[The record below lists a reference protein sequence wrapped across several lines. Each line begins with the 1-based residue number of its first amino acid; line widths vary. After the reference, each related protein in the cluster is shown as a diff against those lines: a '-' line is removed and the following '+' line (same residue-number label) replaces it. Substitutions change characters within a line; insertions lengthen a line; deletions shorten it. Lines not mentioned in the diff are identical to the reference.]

1 MILKTEFD
9 CISPTETEY
18 FIAQFDCH
26 ITFAYVLLNLFFILL
41 YFIFR
46 IRIPRQK
53 ISFPFAV
60 ILKPKKAVKMRR

>member
-1 MILKTEFD
+1 MT
-9 CISPTETEY
+9 
-18 FIAQFDCH
+18 QFDCH
-26 ITFAYVLLNLFFILL
+26 ITFEYVLLNQFFILL

-60 ILKPKKAVKMRR
+60 ILKPTKAVKMRR